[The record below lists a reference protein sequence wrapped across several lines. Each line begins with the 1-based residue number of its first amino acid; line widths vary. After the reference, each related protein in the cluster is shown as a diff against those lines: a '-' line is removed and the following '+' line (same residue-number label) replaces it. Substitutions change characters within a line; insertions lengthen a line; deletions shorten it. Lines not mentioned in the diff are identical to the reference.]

1 MENREKIAKLE
12 EMMELEEGS
21 LTEETLLDDV
31 DEWDSVAAISY
42 IALLDEEFGVSISA
56 KEIKSF
62 KTVADAISYMHT
74 ASGCLRDILLS
85 LRTHSP
91 DCRRKTDAF
100 YPAECRCFPGNV
112 QALKRCCVSDEG
124 T

>member
-31 DEWDSVAAISY
+31 EEWDSVAAISY

-56 KEIKSF
+56 KVIKSF
-62 KTVADAISYMHT
+62 KTVADAISYM
-74 ASGCLRDILLS
+74 
-85 LRTHSP
+85 
-91 DCRRKTDAF
+91 K
-100 YPAECRCFPGNV
+100 
-112 QALKRCCVSDEG
+112 
-124 T
+124 

>member
-42 IALLDEEFGVSISA
+42 IALLDEEFGISISA

-62 KTVADAISYMHT
+62 KTVADAISYM
-74 ASGCLRDILLS
+74 
-85 LRTHSP
+85 
-91 DCRRKTDAF
+91 K
-100 YPAECRCFPGNV
+100 
-112 QALKRCCVSDEG
+112 
-124 T
+124 

>member
-62 KTVADAISYMHT
+62 KTVADAIGYM
-74 ASGCLRDILLS
+74 
-85 LRTHSP
+85 
-91 DCRRKTDAF
+91 K
-100 YPAECRCFPGNV
+100 
-112 QALKRCCVSDEG
+112 
-124 T
+124 

>member
-62 KTVADAISYMHT
+62 KTVADAISYM
-74 ASGCLRDILLS
+74 
-85 LRTHSP
+85 
-91 DCRRKTDAF
+91 K
-100 YPAECRCFPGNV
+100 
-112 QALKRCCVSDEG
+112 
-124 T
+124 